1 FDVPVIGAATME
13 VAAGARLRVI
23 AVEAG
28 RTLLLEKEALV
39 DLAASSN
46 ISIVAR

>member
-1 FDVPVIGAATME
+1 PVIGIETIR
-13 VAAGARLRVI
+13 VAAAAKIRVI

-39 DLAASSN
+39 EAAEN
-46 ISIVAR
+46 AGISVVGH